1 MPNDRS
7 ALTAAD
13 PLAFAAID
21 RLGFAPRSLFAKAA
35 LALAGSLLIAVCAQ
49 IAVPMWPVPMT
60 MQSFA
65 VLLIGATLGWRLGM
79 ASVFLYLL
87 EGASGLPVFQGFSFG
102 GAALAGV
109 TGGYLLAFIPA
120 AGLTGWLVVSRNWA
134 RSTALT
140 ALAMSLATLLILAFG
155 ALWAWSILQGEASFT
170 ALFAIFLPGG
180 ALKVA
185 LAALAVAAGRRALSR
200 RAS

>member
-1 MPNDRS
+1 MPEANTTR
-7 ALTAAD
+7 AAAS
-13 PLAFAAID
+13 PLAFDAIE
-21 RLGFAPRSLFAKAA
+21 RFGFTSRSIIAKAA
-35 LALAGSLLIAVCAQ
+35 LAIAGSLLIAVCAQ

-60 MQSFA
+60 MQTFA
-65 VLLIGATLGWRLGM
+65 VLLVGATLGWRLGM

-87 EGASGLPVFQGFSFG
+87 EGASGLPVFQGLSFG

-109 TGGYLLAFIPA
+109 TGGYLIAFIPA
-120 AGLTGWLVVSRNWA
+120 AGLTGYLVAGRNWS
-134 RSTALT
+134 RSLALT
-140 ALAMSLATLLILAFG
+140 ALAMALATLLILSFG

-185 LAALAVAAGRRALSR
+185 LAALVVAGGRRALRGS
-200 RAS
+200 AA